1 MNTNEKVTEV
11 TSYRSII
18 RLALPI
24 MLGSAVQ
31 NVIALSDSV
40 FLYHLS
46 EFDFQVIGIVS
57 VFYLIISAIGFGFSR
72 GGQILIARRHGE
84 GNPEGIRKSLY
95 ALLAFELFLAVGM
108 FLFIQL
114 FGYNILAIFI
124 NNNDIIVRGMEYLIP
139 RSYGIF
145 FSYIGVGLIAYYTGV
160 SKPKFIVIDTLILAA
175 VNIVMNY
182 GLIFG
187 NFGLP
192 VLEIAG
198 AGWASAIAEA
208 VAFIIFVIYM
218 LVERNPVVPNIFK
231 LPKIDFSMFSSIYR
245 ISINIV
251 LQTIVGLGSWFVF
264 FGLIENL
271 GGRALSQSNLVR
283 IIYLCLSIPTWGF
296 ASAMNTITS
305 RLIGRGLLSDVVS
318 ATNKV
323 TLLNF
328 GLTMLITI
336 PVIFFPETVL
346 YPLFGKEDMSL
357 FEDSR
362 PLFYLLLII
371 LVFFSIGSIYF
382 DSIIGMGATRWGF
395 IVKLVIS
402 GLYLLVVKFIV
413 DQTSYGLLTSWGV
426 EIAYWMIILLL
437 SAFMFYSGRWKK
449 MIVE

>member
-1 MNTNEKVTEV
+1 MNTSEKDLKI
-11 TSYRSII
+11 TSYPSII

-95 ALLAFELFLAVGM
+95 ALLAFELLLATGM
-108 FLFIQL
+108 FIILQL
-114 FGYNILAIFI
+114 FGYNILEVFI
-124 NNNDIIVRGMEYLIP
+124 NDTDIIVRGMEYLIP

-160 SKPKFIVIDTLILAA
+160 SKPMFIVIDTLILAV
-175 VNIVMNY
+175 VNIVLNY

-192 VLEIAG
+192 ELEIAG

-208 VAFIIFVIYM
+208 IAFLIFVIYM

-231 LPKIDFSMFSSIYR
+231 LPKIDVSMFSSIYR

-264 FGLIENL
+264 FSLIENL

-305 RLIGRGLLSDVVS
+305 RLIGKGMIDSVVS

-328 GLTMLITI
+328 SLT
-336 PVIFFPETVL
+336 
-346 YPLFGKEDMSL
+346 
-357 FEDSR
+357 
-362 PLFYLLLII
+362 LL
-371 LVFFSIGSIYF
+371 
-382 DSIIGMGATRWGF
+382 DGMGR
-395 IVKLVIS
+395 
-402 GLYLLVVKFIV
+402 Y
-413 DQTSYGLLTSWGV
+413 
-426 EIAYWMIILLL
+426 
-437 SAFMFYSGRWKK
+437 R
-449 MIVE
+449 